1 VTDATTKFF
10 EELGKRGTEPLVS
23 RAKGAVRFE
32 LLDGRRKESWLV
44 RIDRG
49 AIAVSRDGGHAD
61 LVVRGERKLFDEIA
75 VGKVNVVA
83 ARLRGAIHT
92 EGDLRLAVLLQ
103 RLFPAPPRS
112 RRGKDTTVRKLR

>member
-1 VTDATTKFF
+1 
-10 EELGKRGTEPLVS
+10 
-23 RAKGAVRFE
+23 
-32 LLDGRRKESWLV
+32 V

-49 AIAVSRDGGHAD
+49 VIAVSRDGGDAD

-92 EGDLRLAVLLQ
+92 EGDMRLAVLLQ